1 MWDDCTSII
10 TSQLPVAHVHVPIRQ
25 ESVVSLS
32 QVSWVQSSADVHLS
46 AAASAVTQYIIYNKT
61 SQ

>member
-1 MWDDCTSII
+1 
-10 TSQLPVAHVHVPIRQ
+10 VHVPIRQ

-46 AAASAVTQYIIYNKT
+46 AVASAEK
-61 SQ
+61 